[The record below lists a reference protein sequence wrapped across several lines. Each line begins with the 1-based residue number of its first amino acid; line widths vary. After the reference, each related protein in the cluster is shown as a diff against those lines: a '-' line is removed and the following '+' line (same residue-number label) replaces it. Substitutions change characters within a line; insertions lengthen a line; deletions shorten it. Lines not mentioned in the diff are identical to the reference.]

1 MKLPARRG
9 GDVRGAPDTP
19 GAEAVHEIQTGF
31 SGAITRLIRAVT
43 ASRCMACPAVVAA
56 PGLCPECAGALAP
69 RLGGYC
75 PGCGVLFE
83 SPDQP
88 VTLCAACRLTPRPWD
103 AMGFYAGYGGTL
115 RRLILGLKFGRALSG
130 LGLLGDLAACAFAAH
145 QTRPGGFAPGP
156 PDLVTA
162 VPLHWTRLARR
173 GFNQSLELARAVTRA
188 TGARLE
194 PGALKKTRRTTAQ
207 SKLSARER
215 KANLAGAFAAGSALV
230 DARRVL
236 LVDDVMTTGST
247 LEAAARALR
256 AAGAA
261 RVEVLVVARD

>member
-1 MKLPARRG
+1 MTLSARRG
-9 GDVRGAPDTP
+9 VGVRGKPDTP
-19 GAEAVHEIQTGF
+19 CAAAACEVPAGIRGALV
-31 SGAITRLIRAVT
+31 RLIRAVT
-43 ASRCMACPAVVAA
+43 ASRCMACPAVVAT
-56 PGLCPECAGALAP
+56 PGLCPECAGELAP
-69 RLGGYC
+69 RSGGYC

-103 AMGFYAGYGGTL
+103 ALGFYAGYGGTL
-115 RRLILGLKFGRALSG
+115 RQLILGLKFGRGLSG
-130 LGLLGDLAACAFAAH
+130 LKVLSDLACRAFEEH
-145 QTRPGGFAPGP
+145 QARPGGFAQGR

-162 VPLHWTRLARR
+162 VPLYWTRLARR
-173 GFNQSLELARAVTRA
+173 GFNQSLELARAVSRA
-188 TGARLE
+188 AGARLE
-194 PGALKKTRRTTAQ
+194 PGALTKTRRTTAQ

-215 KANLAGAFAAGSALV
+215 KANLAGAFRADPALV
-230 DARRVL
+230 DGRRAL

-256 AAGAA
+256 LAGAA